1 MSTLTIKYDLKP
13 PAGVDAGAL
22 QAAKTTTA
30 AIATDPKDQSQYY
43 AELRKAV
50 LHAKDTLGE
59 ELTQW
64 RDAVGKAEVDK
75 ETKKSLKEDDEDEDD
90 DSEGEKPD
98 MNGRELQTDGHPEA

>member
-13 PAGVDAGAL
+13 PAGIEAGAL

-30 AIATDPKDQSQYY
+30 AIAADPKDQSQYY

-50 LHAKDTLGE
+50 LQAKDTLGE

-64 RDAVGKAEVDK
+64 RDVVGKAEINK

-90 DSEGEKPD
+90 DSEGES
-98 MNGRELQTDGHPEA
+98 HI

>member
-1 MSTLTIKYDLKP
+1 MSTLIIKYDLKP
-13 PAGVDAGAL
+13 PASVDAGTL
-22 QAAKTTTA
+22 QTSKTTTA

-64 RDAVGKAEVDK
+64 RDAVGKAEIDK

-90 DSEGEKPD
+90 DSEEV
-98 MNGRELQTDGHPEA
+98 

>member
-1 MSTLTIKYDLKP
+1 MSTLTIKYDIKP

-50 LHAKDTLGE
+50 LQAKDTLGE

-64 RDAVGKAEVDK
+64 RDTVGKAEINK
-75 ETKKSLKEDDEDEDD
+75 ETKKNMKEDDEDEDED
-90 DSEGEKPD
+90 GEGR
-98 MNGRELQTDGHPEA
+98 NAHTATT